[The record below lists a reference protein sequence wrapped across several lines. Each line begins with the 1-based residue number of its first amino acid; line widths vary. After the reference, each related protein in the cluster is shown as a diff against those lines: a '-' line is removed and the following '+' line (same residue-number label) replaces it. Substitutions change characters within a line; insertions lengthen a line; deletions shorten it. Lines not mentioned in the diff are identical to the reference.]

1 MKRTK
6 YEKQERI
13 NMEELTLNSE
23 MTRETLYRTLHLYK
37 DGDRYFL
44 RRDLYKSKNR
54 RTHLLT
60 HDFEIVLISLKIH
73 LPPPFDG
80 IHYQHYCG
88 IPDLNFD
95 FKADRWNLH
104 FKISKEVA
112 EHFLVRDTEYEL
124 KNEDAEESVKNFIRN
139 IRLKSIL
146 D

>member
-1 MKRTK
+1 MLDNSKRC
-6 YEKQERI
+6 
-13 NMEELTLNSE
+13 NMEEITLKTE
-23 MTRETLYRTLHLYK
+23 MTKETLIRTLHLYQ

-54 RTHLLT
+54 KTHLLT
-60 HDFEIVLISLKIH
+60 HEFEVVLITLTIH

-80 IHYQHYCG
+80 VHYQHYCG

-95 FKADRWNLH
+95 FGADGWNLH
-104 FKISKEVA
+104 FKISKDVA
-112 EHFLVRDTEYEL
+112 EHFLVRDSEYEID
-124 KNEDAEESVKNFIRN
+124 NEDAEESVKNFIRN